1 MASKPEAWGL
11 NSGTR
16 IMVDSHPIK
25 RWKKRNKV
33 RVGSGGEVYSAMG
46 GVAIEISL
54 LLSLPLRLVN
64 HYVIHAKVVL

>member
-1 MASKPEAWGL
+1 
-11 NSGTR
+11 
-16 IMVDSHPIK
+16 MVDSHPIK

-33 RVGSGGEVYSAMG
+33 RVGSGGEVYTAMG

-54 LLSLPLRLVN
+54 LLPLPLRLVN